1 MLQEKSLFLPFQIHC
16 KMRRL
21 FPSLFFL
28 LLVLGFT
35 ACSTDVELYADYKD
49 IPIVYGLIDVTQD
62 TNYIRINRAFSG
74 SNESSVNANEVALI
88 EDSCNYPGKL
98 DARIYEYKNV
108 FGSNYTP
115 TGASVVLDTM
125 TLHNKQEGVFYAPD
139 QKVYYTTDKNFFK
152 VNTANARYKY
162 KLVVLKHQDTVSAE
176 TGLVGGENFDIVTT
190 SVNFYPTSTNVG
202 KVKFRSAYNA
212 IVYEVKMVFNY
223 KEKKPGQ
230 PMTNKQ
236 VSWSSGAINAD
247 DLDIENSVYYVN
259 YAQTRLFTELASRIG
274 GDTINVERYIG
285 KFNIIV
291 AAGGEEFY
299 NYVQVNAP
307 NGGFNQTIPEYTNV
321 HGGFGVFS
329 SRINIM
335 KEVGLSQRTQAE
347 LYGMNWGFR
356 QR

>member
-1 MLQEKSLFLPFQIHC
+1 
-16 KMRRL
+16 
-21 FPSLFFL
+21 
-28 LLVLGFT
+28 
-35 ACSTDVELYADYKD
+35 
-49 IPIVYGLIDVTQD
+49 
-62 TNYIRINRAFSG
+62 
-74 SNESSVNANEVALI
+74 
-88 EDSCNYPGKL
+88 
-98 DARIYEYKNV
+98 
-108 FGSNYTP
+108 
-115 TGASVVLDTM
+115 M

-307 NGGFNQTIPEYTNV
+307 NGGFNQTVPEYTNV